1 MPMLMLCSTL
11 AGILRCSPRQS
22 VITLKERFH
31 RLARKTKIPPRT
43 DPNYASAIRTLHSAI
58 LGIGALLDA
67 YPYSCPSWAPGLI
80 TDVLSKHT
88 HSPLPIST
96 TVHKTAMNFKRT
108 HQDTWAEDQKKF
120 DEDGLSALSLLLTG
134 SSYYA

>member
-1 MPMLMLCSTL
+1 M
-11 AGILRCSPRQS
+11 
-22 VITLKERFH
+22 
-31 RLARKTKIPPRT
+31 RLARKTKIPPRK
-43 DPNYASAIRTLHSAI
+43 DPNYQTIIRTLHSAI

-67 YPYSCPSWAPGLI
+67 YPYSCPSWVPSLI
-80 TDVLSKHT
+80 TEVLSKHT

-108 HQDTWAEDQKKF
+108 HQDTWAEDQQRF
-120 DEDGLSALSLLLTG
+120 NEDELSALSLLLTG

>member
-1 MPMLMLCSTL
+1 M
-11 AGILRCSPRQS
+11 
-22 VITLKERFH
+22 
-31 RLARKTKIPPRT
+31 
-43 DPNYASAIRTLHSAI
+43 HSAI

-67 YPYSCPSWAPGLI
+67 YPYSVPHWAPKLI

-96 TVHKTAMNFKRT
+96 TVHQTAMNFKKT
-108 HQDTWAEDQKKF
+108 HQDTWHEDQKRF
-120 DEDGLSALSLLLTG
+120 NEDGLSALSILLTG